1 MPSASNTSNSSN
13 ITSTIIN
20 TTLTQSVGSRLVV
33 VLENEPEGLLA
44 PGLVGGDVIR
54 YDVTLNGYTR
64 ASADAIAN
72 SEVFGVVEK
81 VNSDNSIVVVTY
93 GTINLPSNRIINI
106 NGFNYGGNDIYF
118 LSADNPGYLQNL
130 PPSSIGQ
137 VIKPVYQ
144 VAPTT
149 SGTGSVVNYVGYV
162 IQE

>member
-13 ITSTIIN
+13 IKSTIIN
-20 TTLTQSVGSRLVV
+20 TTVTQAVGSRLFVI
-33 VLENEPEGLLA
+33 LEDNPEGFLA
-44 PGLVGGDVIR
+44 PGLTGGDVIR

-64 ASADAIAN
+64 ASADSISN

-93 GTINLPSNRIINI
+93 GSINLPNNKIIDI
-106 NGFNYGGNDIYF
+106 SGFNYGGNDIYF

-149 SGTGSVVNYVGYV
+149 TGTGSVVNYVGYV